1 MTMAEIK
8 FSTEEKALL
17 VHKLK
22 DYFDKELDQEI
33 GQFDC
38 EFLLDFISKELGAHY
53 YNKGLTDAQTIV
65 SSKLDDITDAFYEM
79 EIATGR

>member
-1 MTMAEIK
+1 MADIK
-8 FSTEEKALL
+8 FSTDEKALL

-53 YNKGLTDAQTIV
+53 YNKGLSDAQTIV

>member
-1 MTMAEIK
+1 MADIK
-8 FSTEEKALL
+8 FSTDEKALL

-38 EFLLDFISKELGAHY
+38 EFLLNFISKELGAHY
-53 YNKGLTDAQTIV
+53 YNKGLSDAQTIV

>member
-1 MTMAEIK
+1 MAEIK

-53 YNKGLTDAQTIV
+53 YNKGLSDAQTIV
-65 SSKLDDITDAFYEM
+65 SSKLDDITDAFYEI

>member
-1 MTMAEIK
+1 MAEIK